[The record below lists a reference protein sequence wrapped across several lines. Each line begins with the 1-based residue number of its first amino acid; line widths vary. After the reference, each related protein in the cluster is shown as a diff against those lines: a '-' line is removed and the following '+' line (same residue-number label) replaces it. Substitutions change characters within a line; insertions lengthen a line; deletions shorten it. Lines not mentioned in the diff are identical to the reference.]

1 MRYSQM
7 GDVGTMRFAI
17 LTIAVSVLLGS
28 SALAQDETPRVQA
41 FGGFSLFHENNG
53 QPNAA
58 NLGVFLNAPGNALQA
73 ATNFKGWN
81 AEAQYNADRWIG
93 IAVDFGGRYGGPF
106 TATSVSKVSG
116 LPDATSYSVLAGPVI
131 SYRTKSKATPFA
143 HALLGVD
150 RTTLKASTI
159 MGLPSPF
166 STTATTY
173 TDVAFALGIGVDYKI
188 SHRFSLRL
196 GQLDYYRTTLNL
208 NKFYQSAFGPG
219 LFEGN
224 ATREGNLR
232 FSTGIVIQF

>member
-1 MRYSQM
+1 
-7 GDVGTMRFAI
+7 V
-17 LTIAVSVLLGS
+17 
-28 SALAQDETPRVQA
+28 
-41 FGGFSLFHENNG
+41 
-53 QPNAA
+53 
-58 NLGVFLNAPGNALQA
+58 
-73 ATNFKGWN
+73 
-81 AEAQYNADRWIG
+81 
-93 IAVDFGGRYGGPF
+93 
-106 TATSVSKVSG
+106 
-116 LPDATSYSVLAGPVI
+116 AGPLF
-131 SYRTKSKATPFA
+131 SYRNKKNATPFA